1 MNIQQVNLIG
11 LGAVLLIPHKKKNPC
26 VRTARDMKTLNTT
39 LALSV
44 CHRRKKMAIAIA
56 LLIIDMIIIAYL
68 AKEKEQ
74 ETIDWDN
81 LPEGA
86 EVVEYAPGKYVVV
99 GADNE

>member
-1 MNIQQVNLIG
+1 M
-11 LGAVLLIPHKKKNPC
+11 GAVLLIPHKKRLPC
-26 VRTARDMKTLNTT
+26 VRTAGRLKTLNTT
-39 LALSV
+39 LALSY

-56 LLIIDMIIIAYL
+56 LLIIDMFIIMHL

-74 ETIDWDN
+74 ENIDWDN